1 MGSAGNAS
9 GMLKWVVGV
18 CGCVCVCIAIDGV
31 VEPPIQRRERGGER
45 KRKRDKGERKG

>member
-9 GMLKWVVGV
+9 GMLKWVVG
-18 CGCVCVCIAIDGV
+18 VCVCIAIDGV